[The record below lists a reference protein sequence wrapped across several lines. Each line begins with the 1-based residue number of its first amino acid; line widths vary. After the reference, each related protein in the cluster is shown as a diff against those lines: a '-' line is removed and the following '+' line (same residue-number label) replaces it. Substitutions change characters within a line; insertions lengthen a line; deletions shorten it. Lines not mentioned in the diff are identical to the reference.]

1 MPKSTQRVSGGSKTH
16 TRTSSRPSG
25 ARRRLGQPGAAL
37 TVMGRETL
45 SVDDE
50 LKAGLGVA
58 RGPWRILIF

>member
-1 MPKSTQRVSGGSKTH
+1 MEDPRLTLGPVPDRVGPGEGWDS
-16 TRTSSRPSG
+16 
-25 ARRRLGQPGAAL
+25 QGAAL

>member
-1 MPKSTQRVSGGSKTH
+1 MDIPFEGTTIQPIGGLYLL
-16 TRTSSRPSG
+16 G
-25 ARRRLGQPGAAL
+25 LGQPGAAL

-58 RGPWRILIF
+58 CGPWRILIF